1 MVPLI
6 EIKTVPI
13 EIQMKTTSASLEYTR
28 GTAEMEISRSEQ
40 GSVDVKSR
48 PIQVQ
53 LDTFQPRNASFQ
65 SAATNALSQSAQ
77 MAQSVS
83 AAQGV
88 PAAQGAAAG
97 PQFSNG
103 AYEATTAY
111 VDQGHIQLNAR
122 LGQYAAAPANAAY
135 EVGGANSAA
144 YTPAD
149 TAPKTAMN
157 VQWEDGAMQIRYSMD
172 KLNFDWKIDR
182 GEFKFTPGDIEI
194 TVAQRP
200 SITFK
205 YTGGPLYVPR
215 SADPNYKPVNVE
227 A

>member
-28 GTAEMEISRSEQ
+28 GTAEMEISRSEA
-40 GSVDVKSR
+40 GNVDVKSR

-65 SAATNALSQSAQ
+65 TAATNALSQSAQ
-77 MAQSVS
+77 AAQSVPAASGIS
-83 AAQGV
+83 AGV
-88 PAAQGAAAG
+88 PL
-97 PQFSNG
+97 SNG
-103 AYEATTAY
+103 AYEATSAY
-111 VDQGHIQLNAR
+111 VDQGQIQLSAR
-122 LGQYAAAPANAAY
+122 LGQYAAAGASP
-135 EVGGANSAA
+135 ESGGANPSP
-144 YTPAD
+144 YTAD
-149 TAPKTAMN
+149 TSLKTGVN
-157 VQWEDGAMQIRYSMD
+157 VQWEDGSMQIRYNMD
-172 KLNFDWKIDR
+172 KLNFDWKIAQ
-182 GEFKFTPGDIEI
+182 GEFKFTPGDIQI

-200 SITFK
+200 SVTFK

-215 SADPNYKPVNVE
+215 SSDPNYQPVDVE